1 MQKPLIM
8 LACIVLL
15 GVVARPIA
23 HHAFTA
29 EFDRNMPVTI
39 QGAVK
44 QMDWIN
50 PHSWIYLDIKDPQSG
65 KIEEWAVEA
74 AAPNAL
80 VRRGFT
86 KASLPAGTEIRVA
99 GFRSKDGANR
109 MSGAELTYVA
119 NGKSLFM
126 GSSGVGAPSDPK

>member
-1 MQKPLIM
+1 MQKSLLM
-8 LACIVLL
+8 LTLMVSVSA
-15 GVVARPIA
+15 VARPVA

-29 EFDRNMPVTI
+29 EFDRNAPVTI
-39 QGAVK
+39 QGTVR

-50 PHSWIYLDIKDPQSG
+50 PHSWIYVEVKDPQSG
-65 KIEEWAVEA
+65 KVEEWAVEA

-86 KASLPAGTEIRVA
+86 KTSLPAGVEIRVA

-126 GSSGVGAPSDPK
+126 GSSGVGAPTDPK